1 MFDRLFGGL
10 GGFGG
15 CGCGE
20 RREHRGECNTSCD
33 VLWIIILL
41 LILFNGGLFGLDI
54 CTLII
59 LFVVFGG
66 SFFGRDRCCE
76 KKEHRC

>member
-1 MFDRLFGGL
+1 MFDKLFGGF

-15 CGCGE
+15 CGCD
-20 RREHRGECNTSCD
+20 HRPNECNTSCD

-59 LFVVFGG
+59 LFILFGG
-66 SFFGRDRCCE
+66 CLFGKDKRHNCE
-76 KKEHRC
+76 RKC

>member
-1 MFDRLFGGL
+1 MFDKLFGGL

-15 CGCGE
+15 ACGGCNN
-20 RREHRGECNTSCD
+20 HKPTECNTSCD

-41 LILFNGGLFGLDI
+41 MIVFNGGLFGLDI

-59 LFVVFGG
+59 LFILFGG
-66 SFFGRDRCCE
+66 CLFGNKDRHCDRKC
-76 KKEHRC
+76 